1 MENQNRRIRYRDRIY
16 TVEELQE
23 RLQSELE
30 RLHRQLDSVDD
41 ADEGSRKVVAKTY
54 RDMIKQRQE
63 LFESL
68 V

>member
-30 RLHRQLDSVDD
+30 RLHRQLDTVDD
-41 ADEGSRKVVAKTY
+41 ANEGSRKVVAKTY
-54 RDMIKQRQE
+54 QDMIKQRQE